1 MKISNPIGDSSLN
14 GDNGLKLK
22 SFLNSE
28 FKNPAIPKTI
38 FGFAIFI
45 AIFFLAF
52 KAPADPDLFW
62 HLKTGELMWQYK
74 IIPHIDWYSHTMSD
88 FSWIDHEWLTEIL
101 MFKIKDALGW
111 AGLSVFFAAI
121 ITFIFTYLV
130 PRISKKPG
138 EKNYPFYITSLIA
151 LLGTAVSSSAFGAR
165 PQILALLGI
174 SLVFFV
180 LKYYQLN
187 ESANRQNEPNSAAS
201 HGIFRRHNKIIYAL
215 PVIFLLWAN
224 MHASFAIGIGLLIIY
239 LLLDKYLSLA
249 ASRNPNANWLELYKP
264 LPVPSWKKAAYVA
277 ILSLAATF
285 INPYG
290 PRIYIE
296 IYRTFSDFYGT
307 NAIIEWLSPNF
318 HATEGML
325 FGFFVIFAFI
335 ILALIKKIDMLSF
348 VLIPLFL
355 FLAFQSAR
363 NIPLFVL
370 IAMPFLIKSLNGFEN
385 AFTEIMRKKFILL
398 GVSALLIIYPPYFSG
413 IADTIKSFSDEEKLA
428 EIGSFPKKAIDF
440 LENYPAFYQKNIFNN
455 YAWGG
460 YMINSLKCKVES
472 KKLNINSNERINTK
486 KEMQCTPKVFIDGRM
501 AHWKT
506 DKHHILKDYA
516 EIENLSEKYEELI
529 NEYRIKIIF
538 TEKDGYLGRAL
549 VFNSQWKKIYSDDIA
564 VIYEKVE

>member
-1 MKISNPIGDSSLN
+1 MKLDSILT
-14 GDNGLKLK
+14 
-22 SFLNSE
+22 SE
-28 FKNPAIPKTI
+28 FKNPKIPKFI
-38 FGFAIFI
+38 FGFASVI
-45 AIFFLAF
+45 AIFFLAL
-52 KAPADPDLFW
+52 KAPADTDLFW
-62 HLKTGELMWQYK
+62 HLKTGELIWQYK

-101 MFKIKDALGW
+101 MFKIKGAFGW
-111 AGLSVFFAAI
+111 IGLSVFFAAI

-151 LLGTAVSSSAFGAR
+151 LLGTVVSSSAFGAR

-174 SLVFFV
+174 SLVFFI
-180 LKYYQLN
+180 LKCYQLS
-187 ESANRQNEPNSAAS
+187 ESAN
-201 HGIFRRHNKIIYAL
+201 RHNKIIYAL

-249 ASRNPNANWLELYKP
+249 VSRNPNANWLELYKP
-264 LPVPSWKKAAYVA
+264 LPSPLWKKAAYMA

-363 NIPLFVL
+363 NIPLFIL
-370 IAMPFLIKSLNGFEN
+370 IAMPFLIQSLSGFEKI
-385 AFTEIMRKKFILL
+385 FTELMRKKFILL
-398 GVSALLIIYPPYFSG
+398 GLSALLIIYPPYLSKTSD
-413 IADTIKSFSDEEKLA
+413 IIKSFSNEEKLA

-440 LENYPAFYQKNIFNN
+440 LKNYPPFYQKNFLNS

-460 YMINSLKCKVES
+460 YMINSLKCKVKSE
-472 KKLNINSNERINTK
+472 KLNEK
-486 KEMQCTPKVFIDGRM
+486 KEIQCEPKVFIDGRM

-506 DKHHILKDYA
+506 GKQHILKDYSD
-516 EIENLSEKYEELI
+516 IINLSEKYEELI
-529 NEYRIKIIF
+529 DKYRIKIIF

-549 VFNSQWKKIYSDDIA
+549 IFNSQWKKIYSDDIA